1 MVTIK
6 SYGSSSAGN
15 AYIISCGDTALM
27 LEAGVHPKNM
37 IGVNWSTIKGCLITH
52 EHGDHSK
59 FADKL
64 VQSVGFDIYSSA
76 GTLEALPVASYR
88 TKRLEAEKVAQI
100 GAWKV
105 LPFLVEHDV
114 SEPFGFLILAP
125 DGSKIVFA
133 TDTYFVRK
141 KFIGVTHFMIECNY
155 ALDILDQNVS
165 AGYIDNGRRKRL
177 LTSHFEL
184 ENVKT
189 FLKSNDLSQVK
200 ETWLLHLS
208 NQNSDEKRFKQ
219 EIQAIT
225 GTPVYIA

>member
-1 MVTIK
+1 
-6 SYGSSSAGN
+6 
-15 AYIISCGDTALM
+15 M
-27 LEAGVHPKNM
+27 LEAGVHPKKM

-64 VQSVGFDIYSSA
+64 VQRVGFDIYLSA
-76 GTLEALPVASYR
+76 GTLEALSVASYR

-100 GAWKV
+100 GDWKV

>member
-1 MVTIK
+1 MVKIE
-6 SYGSSSAGN
+6 SFGSSSAGN
-15 AYIISCGDTALM
+15 SYIISCDDSSLM
-27 LEAGVHPKNM
+27 LEAGIDPKKMNE
-37 IGVNWSTIKGCLITH
+37 VNWSIVKGCLITH

-59 FADKL
+59 FANKL
-64 VQSVGFDIYSSA
+64 VQCVGFDIYSSA
-76 GTLEALPVASYR
+76 GTLEALSVASYR
-88 TKRLEAEKVAQI
+88 TKRLEADKVAKIDDWQ
-100 GAWKV
+100 V

-141 KFIGVTHFMIECNY
+141 RFIGVTHFMIECNY

-165 AGYIDNGRRKRL
+165 AGHIDNGRRKRL

-184 ENVKT
+184 GNVKN
-189 FLKSNDLSQVK
+189 FLNSNDLSQVQ

-208 NQNSDEKRFKQ
+208 NQNSDEKRFKK

>member
-15 AYIISCGDTALM
+15 SYIISCGDTALM
-27 LEAGVHPKNM
+27 LEAGVHPKKM

-100 GAWKV
+100 GDWKV